1 MSLRTRLTLGIFA
14 IVLASIAVVYLYVTP
29 TLEARLRDQRIDRL
43 RDAAERYGDQLRPT
57 IGTSMPAKAVASLV
71 TATGQ
76 QANFRV
82 TLLNVPRGPLS
93 RQPIAVGDSAGG
105 TQDSGLDFAIARRA
119 AQTRRLV
126 TGWGAGRGGGG
137 ARRAAQTRRVV
148 TGWEAGQGGRVAE
161 AARPLFR
168 GRSER
173 VVVFSSSLSDVSDT
187 VGVIRSRVLVAGAL
201 ALLVALIGGGL
212 VARALSAR
220 IKRLERGA
228 QRVARGDFSA
238 RVPFDRPD
246 ELGQLALALDD
257 MQSQLAQLDSARKRF
272 IATASHELRTPIFS
286 LGGFIELLQ
295 DEDLSDDEREAFLT
309 QMRDQV
315 TRLQVLATELLDLSR
330 LEAGALEL
338 RPEHTD
344 LGGRAEAV
352 TSEFL
357 PALTRHGSHLELRLP
372 REGVEAV
379 CDPER
384 VAQILRILIDNALT
398 HTPEGTNVV
407 VSASRANGAVGL
419 TVRDFGPGIRH
430 TEIARIF
437 EPFYTS
443 DDARGSGLG
452 LAIAHELA
460 ERMAGRL
467 AVESQPGRTI
477 FSFELPS

>member
-14 IVLASIAVVYLYVTP
+14 IVLAAIAVVYLYVTP
-29 TLEARLRDQRIDRL
+29 TLESRLRDQRIDRL
-43 RDAAERYGDQLRPT
+43 RDAAQRYGDQLRPT

-82 TLLNVPRGPLS
+82 TLLNVPQGSLS
-93 RQPIAVGDSAGG
+93 TRPIVVGDSAGG
-105 TQDSGLDFAIARRA
+105 TQDSGLDFAIAERA

-126 TGWGAGRGGGG
+126 TGWEPA
-137 ARRAAQTRRVV
+137 
-148 TGWEAGQGGRVAE
+148 QGGRVAE

-168 GRSER
+168 GRRQR

-187 VGVIRSRVLVAGAL
+187 VGVIRTRVLVAGAL
-201 ALLVALIGGGL
+201 ALLVALVGGFL

-228 QRVARGDFSA
+228 KRVARGDFSA
-238 RVPFDRPD
+238 RFPFDRPD
-246 ELGQLALALDD
+246 ELGQLALALDG

-295 DEDLSDDEREAFLT
+295 DEDLSEEEGEQFLT
-309 QMRDQV
+309 QMRHQV

-330 LEAGALEL
+330 LEAGSLEL
-338 RPEHTD
+338 RPERTD
-344 LGGRAEAV
+344 VGVIAEAV

-379 CDPER
+379 CDPEQL
-384 VAQILRILIDNALT
+384 ALIRRYLINNPLT
-398 HTPEGTNVV
+398 HTPDGTAVG
-407 VSASRANGAVGL
+407 VSAARANGTVQLA
-419 TVRDFGPGIRH
+419 VRDFGPGIRH
-430 TEIARIF
+430 TEIERIF

-443 DDARGSGLG
+443 DDGQGSGLG

-467 AVESQPGRTI
+467 AVDSAPGRTV
-477 FSFELPS
+477 FSFEFPS

>member
-1 MSLRTRLTLGIFA
+1 MSIRTRLTLGIFA
-14 IVLASIAVVYLYVTP
+14 IVLAAIGVVYVYVTP
-29 TLEARLRDQRIDRL
+29 TLESRLRDKGIERL
-43 RDAAERYGDQLRPT
+43 RDAAQRYGDQLRPT

-82 TLLNVPRGPLS
+82 TLLNVPEGSLS
-93 RQPIAVGDSAGG
+93 TRPIAVGDAAGG
-105 TQDSGLDFAIARRA
+105 VQDSGLDFAIAQRA
-119 AQTRRLV
+119 AE
-126 TGWGAGRGGGG
+126 
-137 ARRAAQTRRVV
+137 ARRIV

-168 GRSER
+168 GKRQR

-187 VGVIRSRVLVAGAL
+187 VGVIRDRVLVAGAL

-228 QRVARGDFSA
+228 KRVARGDFSA
-238 RVPFDRPD
+238 RFPFDRPD

-295 DEDLSDDEREAFLT
+295 DEDLSEEEREAFLT
-309 QMRDQV
+309 QMRAQV
-315 TRLQVLATELLDLSR
+315 SRLQVLATELLDLSR
-330 LEAGALEL
+330 LEAGSLEL
-338 RPEHTD
+338 RPEKTD
-344 LGGRAEAV
+344 VGVIAEAV

-357 PALTRHGSHLELRLP
+357 PALTRRGSHLELRLP

-407 VSASRANGAVGL
+407 VSASRANGVVQLA
-419 TVRDFGPGIRH
+419 VRDFGPGIKGSSMD
-430 TEIARIF
+430 RIF

-443 DDARGSGLG
+443 DDAQGSGLG

-460 ERMAGRL
+460 ERMSGRL
-467 AVESQPGRTI
+467 AVNSQPGRTT